1 MRAFNCWH
9 MGKMEFNCIFVH
21 SGFHLKSSPQAPL
34 APQVMFY
41 KVMVWPLTYKPKR
54 NEGGCKNSFL
64 ASDEEGTGNV
74 WPTKS
79 TLRRESQLSLP
90 SKCS

>member
-9 MGKMEFNCIFVH
+9 MGKMEFYCIFVY
-21 SGFHLKSSPQAPL
+21 SGFHLKSSQAPL

-54 NEGGCKNSFL
+54 NEESCNNSL
-64 ASDEEGTGNV
+64 LSSDEERTGNL
-74 WPTKS
+74 WSTKY
-79 TLRRESQLSLP
+79 TLRRESQLSLL